1 MSFYVHPTA
10 EVSPEATIGV
20 ETRVWHQAQI
30 RQGAKIGDQCIIG
43 KGVYIDFDVVIGH
56 RCKLQ
61 NGVFVYH
68 GATLEEGVFLGPGVM
83 VLNDKNP
90 RAITPDG
97 ALKSDADWQVSP
109 TYIGYGAGV
118 GGGAI
123 ILPGVSVGKWAIIGS
138 GAVVTR
144 NIPDYGLVYGNPAR
158 LTGFVCPCG
167 QRLPLAEVSPTDIQ
181 DTVNLTCAA
190 CQRQINLPGAVYHQ
204 IL

>member
-1 MSFYVHPTA
+1 MDFYVHSTA
-10 EVSPEATIGV
+10 EVSPEAVIGSG
-20 ETRVWHQAQI
+20 TRVWHQAQI
-30 RQGAKIGDQCIIG
+30 RQGVRIGEQCIIG
-43 KGVYIDFDVVIGH
+43 KGAYVDFDVVIGH

-68 GATLEEGVFLGPGVM
+68 GATLEDGVFLGPGVM

-109 TYIGYGAGV
+109 THIGYGAGV

-123 ILPGVSVGKWAIIGS
+123 ILPGVSIGQWAIIGS
-138 GAVVTR
+138 GSVVTR

-158 LTGFVCPCG
+158 LVSFVCPCG
-167 QRLPLAEVSPTDIQ
+167 QRLVPAEAAATDQ
-181 DTVNLTCAA
+181 DTVNLACTA
-190 CQRQINLPGAVYHQ
+190 CQHQISVPGAVYRQ